1 MARPSGNRA
10 VSIAEE
16 AMMSHKLQVR
26 FTRVLSLAAAVVLLP
41 LTLDAQDN
49 PYRQVPGWPQLPS
62 SITFGGVISVD
73 ADARGNV
80 WVFHRNQ
87 PPILNLDSSGKLLK
101 SFGQDMFVQPHGMT
115 IDPEGNLWVTDAQ
128 GKDGKGH
135 QVFKFS
141 RDGKVLMRLGK
152 AGVQGEG
159 PDTFSGP
166 TDVVVA
172 ANGDIFVTDGHVA
185 KSNGRVVKFSKDG
198 TFIKAWGRTGTGPG
212 EFDVPHSIAIDS
224 RGRLFVADRS
234 NNRIQIFDQ
243 QGRFIDQWKQFG
255 RPSGVF
261 VDGKDTIYVVDS
273 QSNATQNPGFTRG
286 IRIGS
291 ARDGKV
297 TAFIPDNQPD
307 ADKNNN
313 AGKEGVAADAAGNV
327 FAGEVTGQA
336 LKKYVKK

>member
-1 MARPSGNRA
+1 
-10 VSIAEE
+10 
-16 AMMSHKLQVR
+16 MSHSRRISFMFLVAMSGAVAFAQV
-26 FTRVLSLAAAVVLLP
+26 TAASTNNLP
-41 LTLDAQDN
+41 N
-49 PYRQVPGWPQLPS
+49 PYRSVENWAQLPS
-62 SITFGGVISVD
+62 NIQWAQVISVD
-73 ADARGNV
+73 PDTHGNI
-80 WVFHRNQ
+80 WVFHRSEPN
-87 PPILNLDSSGKLLK
+87 ILEFDPSGKLLK
-101 SFGQDMFVQPHGMT
+101 SFGTGFVQAHGMA
-115 IDPEGNLWVTDAQ
+115 IDRDGNVWVTDAQ
-128 GKDGKGH
+128 AKDGKGQ

-141 RDGKVLMRLGK
+141 PEGKILMTLGK
-152 AGVQGEG
+152 AGVAGAG

-166 TDVVVA
+166 TDVVIA

-185 KSNGRVVKFSKDG
+185 NSKGRVVKFSKDG
-198 TFIKAWGRTGTGPG
+198 TFIKEWGKTGSGPG
-212 EFDVPHSIAIDS
+212 EFNIPHSIAMDS

-243 QGRFIDQWKQFG
+243 GGEFLDQWKQFG

-261 VDGKDTIYVVDS
+261 VDKQDTIYVVDS
-273 QSNATQNPGFTRG
+273 QSNAAQNPGFTRG

-313 AGKEGVAADAAGNV
+313 AGKEGVTADAQGNLY
-327 FAGEVTGQA
+327 AAEVTGQT